1 MASNKNKPP
10 QYSPPFFGPG
20 KLSKNNEY
28 VSTDRIKGFT
38 DITDRYANQGY
49 YIEIEY
55 LHGDPS
61 VNKVAFKS
69 FITDYQDNFTSNWNT
84 EEVYG
89 RPDPIHTFQN
99 TTRTINLSWDVP
111 SADFI
116 EAEANVAK
124 ASKLMRFLYPSYTQ
138 EGNASTMTKPPL
150 LRLKFTNLVKK
161 NATQGL
167 LGKAS
172 GFSFTPDIEAGWW
185 DGNPMDPAGGQ
196 GQLYPKLLK
205 FTCEFS
211 VIHEHHLGW
220 HDCDGKWE
228 VVCGEDGISTLDPD
242 KKGWPYLP
250 FSAEY
255 GAGQIL
261 GQSPFSDNL
270 DFLND
275 DDSTTAKEAADN
287 NSLEN
292 LQKSNMAAQGATTS
306 DETRA
311 KNAANP
317 NPAPQPRAQPEAEQ
331 EADAHGLLGP
341 TPTR

>member
-1 MASNKNKPP
+1 MGSNKNKTPE
-10 QYSPPFFGPG
+10 YSPPFFGSANVDAEG
-20 KLSKNNEY
+20 RVTSR
-28 VSTDRIKGFT
+28 DRIKGYT

-69 FITDYQDNFTSNWNT
+69 FITDFQDNYTSNWNS

-99 TTRTINLSWDVP
+99 TTRTITLSWDVP
-111 SADFI
+111 SSDFI

-124 ASKLMRFLYPSYTQ
+124 ASKMMRFLYPSYTQ

-150 LRLKFTNLVKK
+150 LRLRFTNLVKK
-161 NATQGL
+161 SDTQGL

-172 GFSFTPDIEAGWW
+172 GFSFTPDLEAGWW
-185 DGNPMDPAGGQ
+185 DGNPVTKTQ
-196 GQLYPKLLK
+196 GELYPKVLK

-228 VVCGEDGISTLDPD
+228 VVCGEDGLPTMDEN
-242 KKGWPYLP
+242 KMGWPYMP
-250 FSAEY
+250 FGTSAGE
-255 GAGQIL
+255 IL
-261 GQSPFSDNL
+261 GQSPLLQELL
-270 DFLND
+270 DFL
-275 DDSTTAKEAADN
+275 SEPLPSGRIADVEPADV
-287 NSLEN
+287 SKVE
-292 LQKSNMAAQGATTS
+292 KSSIGAQGVNSSEEAKAVKATNPTPS
-306 DETRA
+306 DEP
-311 KNAANP
+311 AALP
-317 NPAPQPRAQPEAEQ
+317 NQEDEARLQ
-331 EADAHGLLGP
+331 GALDSLN
-341 TPTR
+341 TWSS

>member
-1 MASNKNKPP
+1 MASNENKPP
-10 QYSPPFFGPG
+10 QYNPPFFGPG
-20 KLSKNNEY
+20 KLDKKKNL

-49 YIEIEY
+49 YIEFEY

-99 TTRTINLSWDVP
+99 TTRTINLSWYVP

-138 EGNASTMTKPPL
+138 EGNTSTMTKPPL

-161 NATQGL
+161 NSTQGL

-172 GFSFTPDIEAGWW
+172 GFSFTPDVDAGWW
-185 DGNPMDPAGGQ
+185 DGNPMDPDGGQ

-220 HDCDGKWE
+220 HDCDGQWE
-228 VVCGEDGISTLDPD
+228 VVCGEDGIATLDPD
-242 KKGWPYLP
+242 KKGWPYIP
-250 FSAEY
+250 FRSVS
-255 GAGQIL
+255 GADAIL
-261 GQSPFSDNL
+261 GQTIVTNEDGTTRALQQSN
-270 DFLND
+270 DFR
-275 DDSTTAKEAADN
+275 EAN
-287 NSLEN
+287 NSLN
-292 LQKSNMAAQGATTS
+292 NVKKSSMGAQGATTS
-306 DETRA
+306 DQTKA

-317 NPAPQPRAQPEAEQ
+317 NPESQPAGQPEAEE
-331 EADAHGLLGP
+331 EAEAQGQLGN
-341 TPTR
+341 